1 MPSAQ
6 DVVQRPGAGLQS
18 NFSASVSVG
27 AHLGCGL
34 RPARPTE
41 GCPAVV
47 PWQARFEQHGLRG
60 CDLRRITDFGYSK
73 PLTNPLGLAVARQ
86 LKYRP
91 IKTARPHV
99 AAPFLRLKVRPGQRC
114 LIPGASKRGL
124 EGRGSR
130 RYRHDAGQRHRPG
143 HALAGARQG
152 AVCEPADGASRHR
165 LTVPACLR

>member
-1 MPSAQ
+1 MERRPRRSEKRSILVRLRWQARAVRLERPWA
-6 DVVQRPGAGLQS
+6 VVYAP
-18 NFSASVSVG
+18 
-27 AHLGCGL
+27 
-34 RPARPTE
+34 RPTE
-41 GCPAVV
+41 GCPAVA

-60 CDLRRITDFGYSK
+60 TIRPDNRYFGYSK

-99 AAPFLRLKVRPGQRC
+99 AAPFLRLERHPGHCCRV
-114 LIPGASKRGL
+114 PGASKRGL